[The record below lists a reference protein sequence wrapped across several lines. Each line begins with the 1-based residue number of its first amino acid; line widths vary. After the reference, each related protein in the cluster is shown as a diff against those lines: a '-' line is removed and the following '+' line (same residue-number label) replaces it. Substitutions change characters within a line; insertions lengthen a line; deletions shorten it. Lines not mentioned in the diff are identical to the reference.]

1 MQHSQ
6 FQFSLI
12 RYDKVIYIYVD
23 IIYIIIYIYNMYIAQ
38 MADKH
43 VTLMRGKVDGI
54 IAPSFTLGAANRCR
68 WVF

>member
-1 MQHSQ
+1 MLERSKHL
-6 FQFSLI
+6 LI
-12 RYDKVIYIYVD
+12 GGYV
-23 IIYIIIYIYNMYIAQ
+23 IAQ

-43 VTLMRGKVDGI
+43 VTLMRGKVGGI